1 MRFSHV
7 LLTSNICGWNVSRKQ
22 KTAAQVGSRIPL
34 FLHYIY
40 TYLHLQ
46 REAYSENT
54 EYEHRSTEN
63 KNDLHLII
71 GTAVRFLA
79 SRKQ

>member
-1 MRFSHV
+1 MERLSQTENSC
-7 LLTSNICGWNVSRKQ
+7 TSRVTNPS
-22 KTAAQVGSRIPL
+22 

-63 KNDLHLII
+63 KNDMHLII